1 MRKPSLGFWQI
12 WNMSFGFFGIQ
23 IGFALQGAN
32 VSRIFETLGASV
44 DSLAV
49 LWLAGPVTGLLVQPL
64 VGYFSDRTWGKLGR
78 RRPYFLVGAIL
89 TTCALF
95 VMPNSLALWVAA
107 IMLWVMDASI
117 NISMEPF
124 RAFVGD
130 MLPSRQRTRGFAMQT
145 IFIGVGAF
153 LASIAPMLLTQLGV
167 SATAQQGM
175 IPDAVKYSFYIGAV
189 ALFLS
194 VGWTVITTRE
204 YSPAEQKEFAEGRA
218 HDPDAIA
225 VVTNPHK
232 PAGFYFLP
240 GMVFLLAGLV
250 ASIAVWKLHAHATL
264 YVLTGGFI
272 IMGAFF
278 LMQFLLARAGK
289 TGSFFSQIMGDLTA
303 MPKVMQRLAV
313 VQFFS
318 WCALF
323 IMWVYGTA
331 AVTSYH
337 YGATDPT
344 SAAYNEG
351 ANWLG
356 ALFGIYNAIAAVWA
370 FVLPVLCRFMH
381 RRLLHAIN
389 LLIGGVALASFWLIK
404 DPVLLFIPMIGIGM
418 AWASI
423 LTMPYAI
430 LSDALPQEK
439 MGIYMGIFNF
449 FIVIPQITIAGLMGE
464 VLRTFLHDQ
473 AILTFLVA
481 GASMAIAALTLLF
494 VPGQAQLQHGAD
506 H

>member
-1 MRKPSLGFWQI
+1 MRKPALGFWQI

-44 DSLAV
+44 DSLAI

-64 VGYFSDRTWGKLGR
+64 VGHFSDHTWGWLGR
-78 RRPYFLVGAIL
+78 RRPYFLVGAIF
-89 TTCALF
+89 TTAALF
-95 VMPNSLALWVAA
+95 IMPNSPALWVAA
-107 IMLWVMDASI
+107 VMLWVLDASI

-153 LASIAPMLLTQLGV
+153 LASFAPLLLTQLGV
-167 SATAQQGM
+167 AATAPAGI
-175 IPDAVKYSFYIGAV
+175 IPDAVKYSFYMGAV
-189 ALFLS
+189 ALFLA
-194 VGWTVITTRE
+194 VGWTVLSTKE
-204 YSPAEQKEFAEGRA
+204 YSPEQREEFAEERA
-218 HDPDAIA
+218 HDPNAIA
-225 VVTNPHK
+225 VMANPHK
-232 PAGFYFLP
+232 PAGFYLAP
-240 GMVFLLAGLV
+240 GLGFLLAGLIT
-250 ASIAVWKLHAHATL
+250 SFAVWKLQAHATL
-264 YVLTGGFI
+264 YVLTGGLVV
-272 IMGAFF
+272 MGGFF
-278 LMQFLLARAGK
+278 LTQFVLARRGTTK
-289 TGSFFSQIMGDLTA
+289 NFFSQIMGDLTA
-303 MPKVMQRLAV
+303 MPKVMQRLAI

-323 IMWVYGTA
+323 IMWVYGTS
-331 AVTSYH
+331 AVTSFH
-337 YGATDPT
+337 YGTSDPT

-351 ANWLG
+351 ANWLSG
-356 ALFGIYNAIAAVWA
+356 LFGIYNAIAAVWA
-370 FVLPVLCRFMH
+370 FILPLLCRRFH
-381 RRLLHAIN
+381 RRAVHAVN
-389 LLIGGVALASFWLIK
+389 LLIGGAALASFFLIH
-404 DPVLLFIPMIGIGM
+404 DPALLVIPMIGIGM

-481 GASMAIAALTLLF
+481 GASMAIAALTLVF
-494 VPGQAQLQHGAD
+494 VPGQDQLQHGSQQ
-506 H
+506 